1 MSNLN
6 YGPCNQTSLYKY
18 QSKFELI
25 KNKITKIRMILI
37 YSQPER
43 DKDTIVFY

>member
-6 YGPCNQTSLYKY
+6 YGPCNQISLYKY

-25 KNKITKIRMILI
+25 KNKITKIRMI